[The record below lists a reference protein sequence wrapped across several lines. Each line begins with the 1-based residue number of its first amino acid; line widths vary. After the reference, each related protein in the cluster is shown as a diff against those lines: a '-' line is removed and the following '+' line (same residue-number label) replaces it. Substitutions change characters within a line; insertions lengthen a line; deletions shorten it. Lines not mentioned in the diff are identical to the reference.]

1 MHGFVGEKTKPLSV
15 HAVIALSARG
25 QNYFRCLIHHEP
37 WGSAWG
43 EPWGSAWGEPSGGE
57 PGALHGVSRGALH
70 RDNSLIH
77 RTLGPYKSS
86 SPGTSSPKPEFPNRF
101 L

>member
-1 MHGFVGEKTKPLSV
+1 MHGSVRKTKPLSV

-37 WGSAWG
+37 WGSAK
-43 EPWGSAWGEPSGGE
+43 EVSH
-57 PGALHGVSRGALH
+57 GALHGVSRGALHRVSRGALH

-77 RTLGPYKSS
+77 RTLGPYRSS
-86 SPGTSSPKPEFPNRF
+86 SPGISSPKPEFPNRF